1 MFRTERG
8 LLVKEQTR
16 AFCPVKEGGQIV
28 KKFLPVVLLL
38 LFSACVSDTD
48 FYRLKMEVNDLKKE
62 SATAKTEVDTLKE
75 RTAGT
80 VKEDSFAAVRESQA
94 AMNSRIND
102 LSNGLQEVRGRFE
115 ENKYFTEKT
124 LKETRAERDVLTAQ
138 ISSLENQMKLLKDR
152 LSALEEASRHTEGMA
167 EQSAPAVQNE
177 GAAQKTDMTV
187 PETAPEKDHEGDE
200 RTKAYDAAYQEFK
213 DKKYKEAREK
223 FEAFIKD
230 YPKNDLTDNAQFWIA
245 ETYYAE
251 KYFEDAILAYESLLK
266 KYPDSKKTSSALLK
280 QGFAFIEIGDAKT
293 GKIILNKLV
302 EKYPD
307 SRDAELARKKL
318 AELDKKNGKKK

>member
-1 MFRTERG
+1 M
-8 LLVKEQTR
+8 
-16 AFCPVKEGGQIV
+16 

-38 LFSACVSDTD
+38 LFSACASNTD

-94 AMNSRIND
+94 DMNSRIND
-102 LSNGLQEVRGRFE
+102 LSSGLQEIRGRFE
-115 ENKYFTEKT
+115 ENKYFSENT
-124 LKETRAERDVLTAQ
+124 LKETKAERDILTAQ
-138 ISSLENQMKLLKDR
+138 ISSLESQMKLLKDR
-152 LSALEEASRHTEGMA
+152 LSALEEASGHKEGVD
-167 EQSAPAVQNE
+167 EQQAPAAQNE
-177 GAAQKTDMTV
+177 GAAQKTDLAA
-187 PETAPEKDHEGDE
+187 PEAAPEKKQEGDE
-200 RTKAYDAAYQEFK
+200 RTKAYDAAYQSFK

-223 FEAFIKD
+223 FEAFIKAN
-230 YPKNDLTDNAQFWIA
+230 PKNGLTDNAQFWIA

-251 KYFEDAILAYESLLK
+251 KYYEDAILAYESLLK

-280 QGFAFIEIGDAKT
+280 QAFSFIEINDTRT

-302 EKYPD
+302 EKYPG
-307 SRDAELARKKL
+307 SKDAELAKKKL
-318 AELDKKNGKKK
+318 AELDKKSGKKK